1 MTAPGSRR
9 RPPVATG
16 VDSDDGTPRAD
27 QTPCPIRALHR
38 PRRELQATSRWARTG
53 RKTRSARPVCGGA
66 ARPRGG
72 TAHSPPS
79 LLWVGTKKFRS
90 DARAVDEAWEGQQPG
105 GWVPAG
111 TFPAGGPHPRTSHG
125 QRKAKMGT
133 SRPWRTPPRTS
144 VPLAGRRSTRTPHTP
159 TRCAACFFF
168 STSPRRGRRGDR
180 APRGGASRAA
190 GAGFRHARRIRAL
203 PAPPRPSSVST
214 DGRAAGG
221 AGAWRTPARP
231 PVPWRQRT
239 AQAPASNCLP
249 VPPPPARP
257 TTSTHTAKQ
266 PGGPTR
272 ARTTRGW
279 GGVST
284 TADGTPRRSKLGP
297 PPGSV
302 GPPEPAPLENSVLF
316 FFFLPTT
323 HACRRGAPPPPPPPP
338 LAFPPTPFILQIGDG
353 WGVCCRRRSHTTPPS
368 HGPQLQLHKVGTV
381 WRAPRRPVGSPRL

>member
-1 MTAPGSRR
+1 MRLGK
-9 RPPVATG
+9 
-16 VDSDDGTPRAD
+16 DS
-27 QTPCPIRALHR
+27 
-38 PRRELQATSRWARTG
+38 S
-53 RKTRSARPVCGGA
+53 
-66 ARPRGG
+66 
-72 TAHSPPS
+72 
-79 LLWVGTKKFRS
+79 
-90 DARAVDEAWEGQQPG
+90 
-105 GWVPAG
+105 
-111 TFPAGGPHPRTSHG
+111 PAGGCQLAPSPLAVPTHARATGREKPKWERPAPGGPPHGRPSPLRAAAPPAPHTHPRG
-125 QRKAKMGT
+125 ARLAVFFL
-133 SRPWRTPPRTS
+133 RPPAVAAAATARR
-144 VPLAGRRSTRTPHTP
+144 VAGR
-159 TRCAACFFF
+159 A
-168 STSPRRGRRGDR
+168 
-180 APRGGASRAA
+180 RAA

-203 PAPPRPSSVST
+203 PAPPRPSSAST

-231 PVPWRQRT
+231 PVPWRPRT

-338 LAFPPTPFILQIGDG
+338 LAFPPTPFILPIGDG
-353 WGVCCRRRSHTTPPS
+353 WGVYCRRRSHTTPPS

-381 WRAPRRPVGSPRL
+381 WCAPRRPVGSPRL